1 MAPTPIV
8 EPRNG
13 EALLA
18 ALCDNAPGYVPE
30 WAPAGDGAGHALLAI
45 AARYLEIQGEGL
57 NRMPERLRLAFLD
70 SLGNGLLPARAAHAA
85 LVFKLMD
92 QAPLD
97 VDLPAGTR
105 VAAQLPPLPPSLA
118 EGATA
123 ERTESPQFQT
133 EETIRLMRGT
143 LGVVYT
149 VDPQS
154 DTYAEH
160 TPGLAT
166 GFTLFDG
173 MGPVPHELYLGH
185 DEFFRLAG
193 TAEITLS
200 FDFWPA
206 HEQKPYRPLLVDW
219 EYLSQD
225 GWLPLELAEDS
236 TKRMT
241 QDGKLLLRKSC
252 GPDSKED
259 TVAGHKS
266 YWLRG
271 RVSPRLPS
279 AVVSLLQAGYWLELE
294 GSVAL
299 EPGGRVTV
307 DGLSLAALVA
317 WENQTLVLDREL
329 VGANTGVMLKKE
341 DGTPLAKIKRRYLGW
356 RVGVEDARELLPD
369 DRVTL
374 DGHTAGT
381 VTDLESRSLTV
392 APPLGGVQPGS
403 RITLA
408 DALPPLSPE
417 GSGNEGLLPTIDV
430 IRVRVGF
437 TKANLLPESAYADG
451 ARLDTANHFHPFGRQ
466 PAPYATF
473 YLASREVFQ
482 RRNAQVVLAVT
493 LAQAGATS
501 GEPCIRAEYRRD
513 DGWAPLLTELHEYRD
528 ATAGFTA
535 PLSDE
540 TLQTGTIGFVCPGDW
555 IEAEVNGERNYWL
568 RFRIDSGDYGQP
580 LQIAVEPD
588 GSGGYKVVS
597 QPATLQP
604 PVIANLRLQYTYST
618 DPALPGHCI
627 TYNDFAFRDHSEDA
641 RWPRRPFQPF
651 EPVADRDPALHLGF
665 TGRPPAGLVSL
676 YAQVSRRAAAEA
688 ALLPFVWEYRSERG
702 WTELSVLDET
712 GGLRGSGTLQFVGA
726 PDAVAADGLGR
737 PLYRIRARLKPGYRV
752 TDHRLPVDGLWL
764 NAVPASQ
771 GERVDRELLGISNG
785 NSDQT
790 FTLSPLRVPVLPGE
804 VLEVREWS
812 GRGDDWQTAV
822 QGVPA
827 QDLRLERDPRD
838 LTTPTA
844 VWVRWQARPHLYASG
859 AGDRHYTID
868 HATGTMRFGGEGYGA
883 IPPAGARIVMS
894 FATGGGLA
902 GNVPAG
908 TMRELRSGVGYVET
922 VFNPLAASGGAAM
935 ESVAAGRERATRRL
949 RHRDRA
955 VSAEDY
961 EWLAREASPE
971 VVRVRCLP
979 AEGPAGRGE
988 RGRVRLILIP
998 QSSEA
1003 RPAPSLAL
1011 TESVLAYLRA
1021 RAPAGIGGGLQIDP
1035 PDYVRVGIRA
1045 DVVPLRAEEAAVVEA
1060 RVRQRLA
1067 AYLHP
1072 LSGGPDGT
1080 GWDFGVPVDLSA
1092 VASLLESTAG
1102 VNYVPFLQLQADG
1115 AVYADQVPVGS
1126 DALVAAGD
1134 HQLKILLGD
1143 STHASA

>member
-8 EPRNG
+8 EPRDG

-18 ALCDNAPGYVPE
+18 ALCESAPGYVPE
-30 WAPAGDGAGHALLAI
+30 WTPAGDGAGHALLAI

-70 SLGNGLLPARAAHAA
+70 SLGNGLLPARAARAA
-85 LVFKLMD
+85 LVFKLLD
-92 QAPLD
+92 QSPLD

-105 VAAQLPPLPPSLA
+105 VAAQLPPPPPSVA
-118 EGATA
+118 AGRA
-123 ERTESPQFQT
+123 ESPQFQT
-133 EETIRLMRGT
+133 GATIRLMRGT
-143 LGVVYT
+143 LGALYT
-149 VDPQS
+149 VDPES
-154 DTYAEH
+154 DSYAEH
-160 TPGLAT
+160 TLGLAT
-166 GFTLFDG
+166 GFTLFEG

-219 EYLSQD
+219 EYLSRD

-241 QDGKLLLRKSC
+241 RDGKLLLRKTC
-252 GPDSKED
+252 GPDAKED
-259 TVAGHKS
+259 TVAGHAS

-279 AVVSLLQAGYWLELE
+279 AVVSALRAGYWLELD

-299 EPGGRVTV
+299 ESGEEVTV
-307 DGLSLAALVA
+307 NGLSQAVLVA
-317 WENQTLVLDREL
+317 REDRTLVLDREL
-329 VGANTGVMLKKE
+329 AGAGPGVLLKKT
-341 DGTPLAKIKRRYLGW
+341 DGTPLAMIRRRYPGW
-356 RVGVEDARELLPD
+356 RVGVEDAREFLAE

-374 DGHTAGT
+374 DGRTAG
-381 VTDLESRSLTV
+381 VITDLESQSLAV
-392 APPLGGVQPGS
+392 APPLDGVQPGS
-403 RITLA
+403 RIALA

-417 GSGNEGLLPTIDV
+417 GSSNEGLLPTIDV
-430 IRVRVGF
+430 IQVRVGF
-437 TKANLLPESAYADG
+437 TKANLAPESAYADA

-482 RRNAQVVLAVT
+482 RRNAQVVLAVA
-493 LAQAGATS
+493 LAQAGTTS
-501 GEPCIRAEYRRD
+501 GNPLIRAEYRRD
-513 DGWAPLLTELHEYRD
+513 DGWAPLTELHEYRD

-535 PLSDE
+535 PAPLPGG
-540 TLQTGTIGFVCPGDW
+540 TLQTGTIEFVCPGNW
-555 IEAEVNGERNYWL
+555 VEAEVNGERNYWL

-651 EPVADRDPALHLGF
+651 EPVADRYPALHLGF

-676 YAQVSRRAAAEA
+676 YAQVSRRASAEA
-688 ALLPFVWEYRSERG
+688 TLLPFVWEYRSERG

-712 GGLRGSGTLQFVGA
+712 SGLRGSGTLQFVGA
-726 PDAVAADGLGR
+726 PDAVAADGLGGT
-737 PLYRIRARLKPGYRV
+737 LYRIRARLKPGYRV
-752 TDHRLPVDGLWL
+752 ADHLLPVDGLWL

-771 GERVDRELLGISNG
+771 GERVDQELLGISTG
-785 NSDQT
+785 NPEQT

-822 QGVPA
+822 QGVPE
-827 QDLRLERDPRD
+827 QDLRLERDPRN

-844 VWVRWQARPHLYASG
+844 AWVRWQARPHLYTSG

-868 HATGTMRFGGEGYGA
+868 HATGTMRFGGKGYGA

-908 TMRELRSGVGYVET
+908 TIRELRSGVSYVET

-998 QSSEA
+998 QSTEA
-1003 RPAPSLAL
+1003 MPAPSLAL

-1021 RAPAGIGGGLQIDP
+1021 RASAGIGEGLQIDP

-1045 DVVPLRAEEAAVVEA
+1045 DIVPLLAEEAALVEA
-1060 RVRQRLA
+1060 RIRQQLA

-1080 GWDFGVPVDLSA
+1080 GWDFGAPVDLSA
-1092 VASLLESTAG
+1092 VASLLETTAG
-1102 VNYVPFLQLQADG
+1102 VDYVSFLQLQADG
-1115 AVYADQVPVGS
+1115 AVYADQVPVGP

-1134 HQLKILLGD
+1134 HQLKILPGD
-1143 STHASA
+1143 GTHASA